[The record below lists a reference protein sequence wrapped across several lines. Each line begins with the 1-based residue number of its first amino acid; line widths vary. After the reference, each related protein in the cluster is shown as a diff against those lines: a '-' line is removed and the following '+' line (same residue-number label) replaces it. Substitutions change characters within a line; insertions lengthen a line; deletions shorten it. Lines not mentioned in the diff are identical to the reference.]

1 LSTEGI
7 PDAVW
12 PEGYGRLILDEVDS
26 TMAEAA
32 RLAPGLDRPVWIMAR
47 RQTAARGRRGR
58 VWAQPVGNLAAT
70 LIYKPWATP
79 QEAAKRSFLAANALF
94 ETLAL
99 FVDRGRLAL
108 KWPNDVLLDGG
119 KVAGILLESSGR
131 AGAGIVDWLAVGVGV
146 NLAAVPADVTGHFA
160 PVSLAG
166 AAGVKVGPEDV
177 LTALAS
183 AYATQEAKLA
193 TLGFARIRADW
204 LRHAAKLGET
214 ITARTMTTEVTGI
227 FQTVDEEGNL
237 ILLTPKGT
245 EAIAAAD
252 VFF

>member
-1 LSTEGI
+1 
-7 PDAVW
+7 V
-12 PEGYGRLILDEVDS
+12 ILDEVDS

-32 RLAPGLDRPVWIMAR
+32 RMAGGLDGPVWIMAR

-70 LIYKPWATP
+70 LVYKPWATP

-99 FVDRGRLAL
+99 FVERGRLAL

-131 AGAGIVDWLAVGVGV
+131 PGRGIVDWLAVGVGV
-146 NLAAVPADVTGHFA
+146 NIVAVPADVTGHFA
-160 PVSLAG
+160 PVSMAG
-166 AAGVKVGPEDV
+166 AAGVRVSAEDV

-193 TLGFARIRADW
+193 ALGFERIRADW

-214 ITARTMTTEVTGI
+214 ITARTMTAEYTGV
-227 FQTVDEEGNL
+227 FDTVDLDGNL
-237 ILLTPKGT
+237 VLQTPRGV
-245 EAIAAAD
+245 EIIPAAD

>member
-1 LSTEGI
+1 MSTEGV
-7 PDAVW
+7 PAAVW
-12 PEGYGRLILDEVDS
+12 PEGWGRVILDEVDS

-32 RLAPGLDRPVWIMAR
+32 RMAPTIDGPVWIMAR

-58 VWAQPVGNLAAT
+58 VWAQPAGNLAAT
-70 LIYKPWATP
+70 LVYKPWATP
-79 QEAAKRSFLAANALF
+79 HEAAKRSFLAANALF

-99 FVDRGRLAL
+99 FVGRERLAL

-119 KVAGILLESSGR
+119 KVAGILLESAGGSGQ
-131 AGAGIVDWLAVGVGV
+131 GIVNWLSVGVGV
-146 NLAAVPADVTGHFA
+146 NIVAVPADVTGPFA

-166 AAGVKVGPEDV
+166 AAGVQVGAEDV

-183 AYATQEAKLA
+183 AYATQEAKLDA
-193 TLGFARIRADW
+193 LGFARIRADW

-214 ITARTMTTEVTGI
+214 ITARTMTAEVTGI
-227 FQTVDEEGNL
+227 FDTVDLDGNL
-237 ILLTPKGT
+237 VLRTARGVETIP
-245 EAIAAAD
+245 AAD

>member
-1 LSTEGI
+1 LSTEGV
-7 PDAVW
+7 PEAVW
-12 PEGYGRLILDEVDS
+12 PEGWGRVILDEVDS

-32 RLAPGLDRPVWIMAR
+32 RRAPDLDGPVWIMAR

-58 VWAQPVGNLAAT
+58 VWMQPAGNLAAT

-79 QEAAKRSFLAANALF
+79 QQAAKRSFLAANALF

-99 FVDRGRLAL
+99 FVGRERLAL

-119 KVAGILLESSGR
+119 KVAGILLESTGR
-131 AGAGIVDWLAVGVGV
+131 AGQGIVDWLAVGVGV
-146 NLAAVPADVTGHFA
+146 NIAAVPADVTGHFA

-166 AAGVKVGPEDV
+166 AAGVTVAPEDV

-183 AYATQEAKLA
+183 AYATQEAKLDA
-193 TLGFARIRADW
+193 LGFERIRADW
-204 LRHAAKLGET
+204 LRHAAKLGEI
-214 ITARTMTTEVTGI
+214 ITARTMTAEHTGI
-227 FQTVDEEGNL
+227 FDTVDLDGNL
-237 ILLTPKGT
+237 VLQTPKGV
-245 EAIAAAD
+245 EIIPAAD